1 MTNILEAGSAL
12 DERDVFGHALGTRFT
27 STQAHHICLFCEEEE
42 MKNPT
47 LKAFH

>member
-1 MTNILEAGSAL
+1 MANILEAGSAL
-12 DERDVFGHALGTRFT
+12 DEREVFGNALGTKFT
-27 STQAHHICLFCEEEE
+27 STQAHICLFCEEEA